1 MTPARKRN
9 LMRAPSVLLL
19 RVPLALLLYL
29 LYLIWRAGEYSEK
42 ALDWLDDLIPGFE
55 REN

>member
-1 MTPARKRN
+1 MTPVRKRN

-19 RVPLALLLYL
+19 RVPLVLP
-29 LYLIWRAGEYSEK
+29 LYLIWRVGECSEK
-42 ALDWLDDLIPGFE
+42 ALDWLDDRIPGFE